1 MTDKMSPKGRALR
14 SMKIEIVMGV
24 SGSGKSTVGKL
35 LAQRLDWEFFD
46 ADDFHPPVNI
56 EKMSRGIPLND
67 RDRQPWLER
76 LHGAIENWRT
86 NKQSVVLACSALK
99 SRYRQILVG
108 NDGDCIEWIYLKG
121 TFERLSQRLRDR
133 QHHFMTEALLQSQF
147 DTLEE
152 PENVLWLDI
161 SHSPE
166 VLVGNILES
175 LAIEPN

>member
-1 MTDKMSPKGRALR
+1 
-14 SMKIEIVMGV
+14 MGV

-46 ADDFHPPVNI
+46 ADDFHPPANI
-56 EKMSRGIPLND
+56 EKMSRGIALND

-76 LHGAIENWRT
+76 LHGAIENWLT

-99 SRYRQILVG
+99 FRYRQMLV
-108 NDGDCIEWIYLKG
+108 DSPEECIDWVYLKG
-121 TFERLSQRLRDR
+121 TFETLSQRLRDR
-133 QHHFMTEALLQSQF
+133 QHHFMTEGLLQSQF

-152 PENVLWLDI
+152 PKNALWLDI
-161 SHSPE
+161 SHPPE
-166 VLVGNILES
+166 ELVGQILER